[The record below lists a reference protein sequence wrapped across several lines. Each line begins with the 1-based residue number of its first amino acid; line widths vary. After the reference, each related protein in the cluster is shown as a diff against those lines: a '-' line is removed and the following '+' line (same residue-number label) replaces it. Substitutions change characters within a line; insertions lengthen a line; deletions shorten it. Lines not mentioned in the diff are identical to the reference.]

1 MPYTVISSDTHTVW
15 VVSPVADANSAN
27 PGSPI
32 SLTGAVSA
40 AVEFV
45 QGSKPPVAGTGS
57 ASIGT
62 GTVIYRPSPL
72 DISVP
77 GPMQAWFSITFS
89 DGSVLPLQ
97 PIPITVFP
105 AP

>member
-15 VVSPVADANSAN
+15 VVSPVTDANSAN

-40 AVEFV
+40 AVELV
-45 QGSKPPVAGTGS
+45 QGNKPPVAGTGTAAI
-57 ASIGT
+57 ASGAVT
-62 GTVIYRPSPL
+62 YKPSPL
-72 DISVP
+72 DLSVP
-77 GPMQAWFSITFS
+77 GPMQAWFTITFS

-97 PIPITVFP
+97 PVPITVFP

>member
-1 MPYTVISSDTHTVW
+1 MPYTVISNDTHTVW
-15 VVSPVADANSAN
+15 IISPVADANSAN

-40 AVEFV
+40 SVMFV
-45 QGSKPPVAGTGS
+45 QATKPPVAGTGS

-62 GTVIYRPSPL
+62 GTVVYKPSPL

-77 GPMQAWFSITFS
+77 GTMQAWFSVTFS